1 MNPIMNILKRKAI
14 NQLQPNEKQSQT
26 LRKQIEQMTNGFKA
40 GTVNPKTT
48 AMDML
53 KNMSADQKKA
63 LKQLV
68 PQLKKLGKTF
78 GVSDKNMNS
87 FITEL
92 NNQL

>member
-1 MNPIMNILKRKAI
+1 
-14 NQLQPNEKQSQT
+14 
-26 LRKQIEQMTNGFKA
+26 MTNGFKA

-53 KNMSADQKKA
+53 KNLTTDQKKA

-68 PQLKKLGKTF
+68 PQLKKFGKSF
-78 GVSDKNMNS
+78 GVSDKNLNS